1 MDMSRHT
8 LLTVLAC
15 DPDPGTQQTIV
26 AALQQQY
33 RVFVASSLVDGAQAL
48 ARHLPHILLLELSQP
63 DGDGIEFI
71 RYIHSEPRLSGLII
85 ACVTHRSNTRDKAGA
100 FQAGADDYIVK
111 PINPN
116 TFAGRVGLLT
126 RLSRLPTWRNV
137 PPDPDGYTADTV
149 IDYTIDR
156 RPTQKPMR

>member
-1 MDMSRHT
+1 MDMPRHNP
-8 LLTVLAC
+8 LTILAA
-15 DPDPGTQQTIV
+15 DPDRGAQQVIV
-26 AALQQQY
+26 AALQKQY
-33 RVFVASSLVDGAQAL
+33 RVFVASNLTEAAQGL
-48 ARHLPHILLLELSQP
+48 AYYQPHILLLELAQP

-71 RYIHSEPRLSGLII
+71 RYVHNEPRLNGLII
-85 ACVTHRSNTRDKAGA
+85 ACVTLRSGTRDKASA

-137 PPDPDGYTADTV
+137 PPDPDGYNADTV
-149 IDYTIDR
+149 IDYTVDR
-156 RPTQKPMR
+156 RPTQKQLR